1 MLNDLCADDLAR
13 LLSLV
18 LAEERRH
25 RDSIHR
31 LSTKRYLA
39 ERVLLFTDIKIL
51 HRIEMRLERA
61 LESSTAPA
69 PSVAAGSFDGAAG
82 AAGGAE

>member
-1 MLNDLCADDLAR
+1 MYHLTLDDQQARDLRVALGLYVSQLQRDAHNVALVRGPSHPVALRVIDRADRFDA
-13 LLSLV
+13 LL
-18 LAEERRH
+18 RH
-25 RDSIHR
+25 
-31 LSTKRYLA
+31 
-39 ERVLLFTDIKIL
+39 
-51 HRIEMRLERA
+51 